1 MGAIAERD
9 AMIEHERGEIVILP
23 DQAALAEEAARR
35 CVDLARAAQRGGR
48 PFTIALSG
56 GSTPRALYDLLARA
70 PYRDEVDWSNVHVF
84 WSDER
89 HVPPD
94 DPESCFRM
102 AREALL
108 DRVPVP
114 AANIYPVP
122 TVGGPPE
129 QAARAYAETV
139 AATVSG
145 DPPRFELV
153 LLGMGPDGHTASIF
167 PGQPEAVA
175 PSHDLVI
182 AVHNSPKPPPTRVS
196 FTYRLIN
203 AAASVFF
210 LVAGADKAATLRE
223 VLRGPSDRVRLPAQ
237 GVRSSD
243 GRLVWLVDALAA
255 QDLRQKG

>member
-1 MGAIAERD
+1 MSEQG
-9 AMIEHERGEIVILP
+9 GEVVVLP

-35 CVDLARAAQRGGR
+35 CVALAQAAQRGGR

-70 PYRDEVDWSNVHVF
+70 PYRDEIDWANVHVF

-102 AREALL
+102 ARETLL

-122 TVGGPPE
+122 TVGGSAE
-129 QAARAYAETV
+129 QAARAYAETIAVTV
-139 AATVSG
+139 AG
-145 DPPRFELV
+145 DPPRFELI

-167 PGQPEAVA
+167 PEQPEAVA
-175 PSHDLVI
+175 PSDLLTI
-182 AVHNSPKPPPTRVS
+182 SVHNSPKPPPTRIS
-196 FTYRLIN
+196 FTYKLIN
-203 AAASVFF
+203 AAAGVLF
-210 LVAGADKAATLRE
+210 LVAGADKSATLRE
-223 VLRGPSDRVRLPAQ
+223 VLRGPADRARLPAR
-237 GVRSSD
+237 GVRLAD
-243 GRLVWLVDALAA
+243 GQLVWLVDVAA
-255 QDLRQKG
+255 YAESRSGGRGGSMS